1 MSLGRYSKNKLYHIV
16 DKYKSPQNLTYPY
29 TFWFILRRA
38 ILTYYQKEN
47 AQYIRYDLDH
57 LGIPTYEP
65 LMTTYRIPTFELPN
79 RKAIKEISPW
89 HSFPS
94 TISSLS
100 SGSDIL
106 F

>member
-1 MSLGRYSKNKLYHIV
+1 MMV
-16 DKYKSPQNLTYPY
+16 
-29 TFWFILRRA
+29 
-38 ILTYYQKEN
+38 
-47 AQYIRYDLDH
+47 
-57 LGIPTYEP
+57 GIPTYEP

-79 RKAIKEISPW
+79 RKAIKEISPC

>member
-65 LMTTYRIPTFELPN
+65 FRYTYLC
-79 RKAIKEISPW
+79 
-89 HSFPS
+89 
-94 TISSLS
+94 TI
-100 SGSDIL
+100 
-106 F
+106 